1 MLAGRMRVSATTT
14 SPAESGA
21 DTLAIGV
28 FDGETVAHDVKGGA
42 LQRLIDSG
50 EGRTAFRHVAV
61 AHAGD
66 RRWLVV
72 GLGPRS
78 AFDAERARIAAAV
91 ALGRA
96 QELGTRALCWEVPHH
111 VDDAIAGGF
120 VEGTVLAAYRFD
132 RYKKPAGDERAV
144 AELIVSAH
152 HDVAAP
158 VEAAAVLAEAANA
171 ARDLQNTPANDMT
184 PVALAEAA
192 RGLDGVSVEV
202 HGRDFLAE
210 QRMGAFAAVAHG
222 SDTDPALIVMRY
234 DGAGANGRAGPVLG
248 LVGKG
253 VTFDT
258 GGISIKPAAK
268 MHEMKFDMSGGAAV
282 VAAVGA
288 IARLGLPVRVIGVV
302 GATENMP
309 SGHSMRPGD
318 IVTASNGTTIEINN
332 TDAEGRLVLAD
343 CITHAIGLG
352 AERLVDIATLTGGIV
367 TALGSA
373 FAGVMSNDDAWC
385 ATVEAAGAHTGERV
399 WRLPLDPLYD
409 DAIKG
414 HYADIVNATADRK
427 AHPITAAA
435 FLARFAGDVPW
446 AHVDMAGTMNDLG
459 LAYAAKGGSGFGVRL
474 LVEVARSVA
483 AEASR
488 SDAAA

>member
-1 MLAGRMRVSATTT
+1 MLAGRMRVSSTTT
-14 SPAESGA
+14 SPADSGA

-28 FDGETVAHDVKGGA
+28 FDGETVAHDVKGDA
-42 LQRLIDSG
+42 LQRLIDAG
-50 EGRTAFRHVAV
+50 EARTAFRHVGV
-61 AHAGD
+61 AHAAD
-66 RRWLVV
+66 RRWLIV

-78 AFDAERARIAAAV
+78 QFTAEKARVVAAT

-96 QELGTRALCWEVPHH
+96 SEIGTRALCWELPHH
-111 VDDAIAGGF
+111 VDDAVAGAF
-120 VEGTVLAAYRFD
+120 VEGTVLGAYRFD
-132 RYKKPAGDERAV
+132 RYRAPAGDARAV
-144 AELIVSAH
+144 EELVVSAH
-152 HDVAAP
+152 HDVSEP
-158 VEAAAVLAEAANA
+158 VRTAAVVAEAANA

-184 PVALAEAA
+184 PAAVADAA
-192 RGLDGVSVEV
+192 RALEGDGVAVEV
-202 HGRDFLAE
+202 HGRDFLASE
-210 QRMGAFAAVAHG
+210 RMGAFAAVAQG
-222 SDTDPALIVMRY
+222 SDTEPALIVLRH
-234 DGAGANGRAGPVLG
+234 DGPGADGPVLG
-248 LVGKG
+248 LVGKA

-282 VAAVGA
+282 VQAVGA

-309 SGHSMRPGD
+309 SGHSIRPGD
-318 IVTASNGTTIEINN
+318 IVTASDGTTIEINN

-343 CITHAIGLG
+343 CLTYARELG

-385 ATVEAAGAHTGERV
+385 SVVERAGARTGERV
-399 WRLPLDPLYD
+399 WRLPLDPMYD

-414 HYADIVNATADRK
+414 QYADIVNATTDRK

-446 AHVDMAGTMNDLG
+446 AHVDMAGVMNDLG
-459 LAYAAKGGSGFGVRL
+459 VAYAAKGGSGFGVRL
-474 LVEVARSVA
+474 LVDVARAVA
-483 AEASR
+483 DGDLWIR
-488 SDAAA
+488 P

>member
-1 MLAGRMRVSATTT
+1 MLAGRMRVSSTT
-14 SPAESGA
+14 SSPPDTGA

-28 FDGETVAHDVKGGA
+28 FDGETVAHDVKGAA

-50 EGRTAFRHVAV
+50 EARTAFRHVAV
-61 AHAGD
+61 AHAAD
-66 RRWLVV
+66 RRWLIV
-72 GLGPRS
+72 GLGARD
-78 AFDAERARIAAAV
+78 AFDAERARLVSAV

-96 QELGTRALCWEVPHH
+96 QELGTRALCWELPHH
-111 VDDAIAGGF
+111 VDDAVAAGF
-120 VEGTVLAAYRFD
+120 VEGAVLAGYRFD
-132 RYKKPAGDERAV
+132 RYRRAAGDARAV
-144 AELIVSAH
+144 VELIVSAH
-152 HDVAAP
+152 HDVSAA
-158 VEAAAVLAEAANA
+158 VDAAAVVAEAANR
-171 ARDLQNTPANDMT
+171 ARDLQNTPANDLT
-184 PVALAEAA
+184 PAALAERAA
-192 RGLDGVSVEV
+192 ALEGVTVQT

-210 QRMGAFAAVAHG
+210 QRMGAFAAVAQG
-222 SDTDPALIVMRY
+222 SDVEPALIVLRY
-234 DGAGANGRAGPVLG
+234 DGPGAGGPVLG
-248 LVGKG
+248 LIGKA

-282 VAAVGA
+282 VEAVGA

-309 SGHSMRPGD
+309 SGRAMRPGD

-332 TDAEGRLVLAD
+332 ADAEGRLVLAD
-343 CITHAIGLG
+343 CMTHAIALG

-385 ATVEAAGAHTGERV
+385 AVVEDAGARTGERV
-399 WRLPLDPLYD
+399 WRLPLDPMYD

-414 HYADIVNATADRK
+414 QYADIMNATTDRK

-446 AHVDMAGTMNDLG
+446 AHVDMAGVMSDLG
-459 LAYAAKGGSGFGVRL
+459 LAYAPKGGSGFGVRL
-474 LVEVARSVA
+474 LVDVARAVA
-483 AEASR
+483 ADGA
-488 SDAAA
+488 

>member
-1 MLAGRMRVSATTT
+1 MLAGRMRVSATTN
-14 SPAESGA
+14 SPADTGA
-21 DTLAIGV
+21 DTLVVGV
-28 FDGETVAHDVKGGA
+28 FDGETVAHDVKGDA

-50 EGRTAFRHVAV
+50 EARTAFRHLAV
-61 AHAGD
+61 AHAAD
-66 RRWLVV
+66 RRWLIV

-78 AFDAERARIAAAV
+78 QFTAERARIAAAT

-96 QELGTRALCWEVPHH
+96 QEIGTRQLCWELPHH
-111 VDDAIAGGF
+111 VDDAVAGAV
-120 VEGTVLAAYRFD
+120 VEGTVLAGYRFD
-132 RYKKPAGDERAV
+132 RYRTPPPDARSLE
-144 AELIVSAH
+144 ELIVSAH
-152 HDVAAP
+152 HDVAGA
-158 VEAAAVLAEAANA
+158 VEAAAVLGEAVNA
-171 ARDLQNTPANDMT
+171 ARDLQNTPANDLT
-184 PVALAEAA
+184 PEALADAA
-192 RGLDGVSVEV
+192 RALDGVSVEV
-202 HGRDFLAE
+202 RGRDFLDE
-210 QRMGAFAAVAHG
+210 QGMGAFAAVARG
-222 SDTDPALIVMRY
+222 SDTEPALIVMRY
-234 DGAGANGRAGPVLG
+234 DGPDGGRVGPTLG
-248 LVGKG
+248 LVGKA

-332 TDAEGRLVLAD
+332 TDAEGRLVLGD
-343 CITHAIGLG
+343 CMTYAIGLG

-385 ATVEAAGAHTGERV
+385 GVVEGAGARTGERV
-399 WRLPLDPLYD
+399 WRLPLDPVYD

-414 HYADIVNATADRK
+414 QYADIVNATTDRK

-446 AHVDMAGTMNDLG
+446 AHVDMAGVMNDLG
-459 LAYAAKGGSGFGVRL
+459 LAYAPKGGSGFGVRL
-474 LVEVARSVA
+474 LVDVARAVA
-483 AEASR
+483 DEPSG
-488 SDAAA
+488 

>member
-1 MLAGRMRVSATTT
+1 MLAGRMRVSSTT
-14 SPAESGA
+14 SSPTDTGA
-21 DTLAIGV
+21 DTLVVGV
-28 FDGETVAHDVKGGA
+28 FDGETVAHDVEGGA

-50 EGRTAFRHVAV
+50 EARTAFRHLAV
-61 AHAGD
+61 GHAAH
-66 RRWLVV
+66 RRWLLV

-96 QELGTRALCWEVPHH
+96 QEIGTRRLCWELPHH
-111 VDDAIAGGF
+111 VDDAVAGAF
-120 VEGTVLAAYRFD
+120 VEGTVLGAYRFN
-132 RYKKPAGDERAV
+132 RYKQPAGDDRSVE
-144 AELIVSAH
+144 ELIVSAH
-152 HDVAAP
+152 HDVSGPVAAG
-158 VEAAAVLAEAANA
+158 AVLAEAANA

-184 PVALAEAA
+184 PAALADAA
-192 RGLDGVSVEV
+192 RGLDGVAVEV
-202 HGRDFLAE
+202 HGRDFLRE
-210 QRMGAFAAVAHG
+210 RGMGAFAAVAQG
-222 SDTDPALIVMRY
+222 SDTEPALIVIRY
-234 DGAGANGRAGPVLG
+234 DGADARGPVLG
-248 LVGKG
+248 LIGKA

-282 VAAVGA
+282 VASVGA

-309 SGHSMRPGD
+309 SGHAMRPGD
-318 IVTASNGTTIEINN
+318 IVTAANGTTIEINN
-332 TDAEGRLVLAD
+332 TDAEGRLVLGD
-343 CITHAIGLG
+343 CMTHAIELG

-373 FAGVMSNDDAWC
+373 FAGVMSNDDDWC
-385 ATVEAAGAHTGERV
+385 AAVQAAGARTGERV

-414 HYADIVNATADRK
+414 QYGDIVNATPDRK

-446 AHVDMAGTMNDLG
+446 AHVDMAGVMSDLG
-459 LAYAAKGGSGFGVRL
+459 VAYAAKGGSGFGVRL
-474 LVEVARSVA
+474 LVDVARAVGDGA
-483 AEASR
+483 GP
-488 SDAAA
+488 DG